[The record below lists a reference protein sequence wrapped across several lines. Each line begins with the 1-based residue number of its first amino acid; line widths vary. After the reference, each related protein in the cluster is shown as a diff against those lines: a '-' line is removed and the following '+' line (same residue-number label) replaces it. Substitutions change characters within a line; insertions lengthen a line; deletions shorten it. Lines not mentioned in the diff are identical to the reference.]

1 MLPFSFKEFFE
12 ASENKD
18 ERQAFV
24 SYMNNGSFPM
34 VVTELS
40 SDTEL
45 TDKYLEGIYN
55 TILVKDVVTRK
66 GVSDIQLLKNIVK
79 YLCSN
84 IGSPISIKNITDYIN
99 NSGRTITQK
108 TIDKYIKALTDSFL
122 FYNVERYNIK
132 GKQLLK
138 TLSKYYVIDTG
149 LCNFLLST
157 RNSDIGHQIENV
169 VYFELL
175 RRGYRVN
182 TGKIDDREI
191 DFVAT
196 KSDIKEYYQ
205 VSTTVLEKS
214 VLERELTPLQKVS
227 DNFRK
232 VLLTLDDFE
241 ANHEGIEQ
249 INLRKWLLQQ

>member
-1 MLPFSFKEFFE
+1 MLPFSFKEYLE
-12 ASENKD
+12 AVEDKD
-18 ERQAFV
+18 ERHAFA
-24 SYMNNGSFPM
+24 SYINNGAFPM
-34 VVTELS
+34 VVTELNS
-40 SDTEL
+40 NTEL
-45 TDKYLEGIYN
+45 ADKYLEGIYN
-55 TILVKDVVTRK
+55 TILIKDVVTRK

-84 IGSPISIKNITDYIN
+84 IGSLISIKSITDYIN
-99 NSGRTITQK
+99 SSGRAITQK
-108 TIDKYIKALTDSFL
+108 TVDKYIKALTDSFL
-122 FYNVERYNIK
+122 FYNVERYNIR

-157 RNSDIGHQIENV
+157 RNSDLGHQIEGI

-182 TGKIDDREI
+182 IGKTDDREI
-191 DFVAT
+191 DFIAT

-205 VSTTVLEKS
+205 VSATVLDQN
-214 VLERELTPLQKVS
+214 VLERELIPLKKVN

-241 ANHEGIEQ
+241 SNHEGIEQ
-249 INLRKWLLQQ
+249 INLRNWLLQ